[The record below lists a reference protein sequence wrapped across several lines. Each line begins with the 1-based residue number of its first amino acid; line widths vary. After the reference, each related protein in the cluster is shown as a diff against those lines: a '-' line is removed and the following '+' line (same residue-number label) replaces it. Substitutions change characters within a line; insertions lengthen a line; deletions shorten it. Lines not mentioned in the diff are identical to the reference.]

1 MLTLALVCLLLTGSV
16 TVTVAGDSNWTGHTP
31 DHDTLTPAAVGSPT
45 QPVSA
50 LAAGQ
55 ASVSGLQEPPD
66 ADATVTQI
74 TVQPDGAAVWS
85 LTIRMSLDS
94 DQAEAEFAAFRE
106 EFASNRSE
114 FVDDY
119 RTTMVDAVSEA
130 ANLTQREMR
139 ATDFEA
145 ETGTEAVPRERGF
158 VTYRFRWEGFA
169 PVDDGTI
176 SVGDTFEDGL
186 FLEENSLLIIRM
198 PDGYESTAV
207 EPDPDQVASNELR
220 WEGPVQ
226 FGDER
231 PSVEFVQSDSTD
243 DSTDGTDSTDDQS
256 NGTDST
262 DDQGGDSGGAL
273 PGSVLFGTAGVA
285 VLAGVAA
292 LYLHRRRQEPDPKES
307 PAGLATDDETG
318 PDTAETRQE
327 RTDPGEVPELAT
339 DEDRVVATLKAE
351 GGRMRQSD
359 LADQLDWS
367 PSKTSRVLSDM
378 ADEGEIEKLR
388 IGRENVIDRVDENGT
403 ES

>member
-16 TVTVAGDSNWTGHTP
+16 AVTVAGDSNWTGHTP
-31 DHDTLTPAAVGSPT
+31 DHDTLTLAAVGSPI

-74 TVQPDGAAVWS
+74 TVQPDGTAVWS

-169 PVDDGTI
+169 PVDDGAI

-231 PSVEFVQSDSTD
+231 PSAEFLRSDSTD
-243 DSTDGTDSTDDQS
+243 DLTDDRS
-256 NGTDST
+256 NG
-262 DDQGGDSGGAL
+262 SGGIL

-285 VLAGVAA
+285 VLAGVGA
-292 LYLHRRRQEPDPKES
+292 LYLHRRRQEPDPDES
-307 PAGLATDDETG
+307 PAGRATDDGTG

-327 RTDPGEVPELAT
+327 GVETDPGGVPELAT
-339 DEDRVVATLKAE
+339 DEDRVVAALEAE

-367 PSKTSRVLSDM
+367 ASKTSRVLSDM

>member
-1 MLTLALVCLLLTGSV
+1 VGGAGDRTGYTLDQAEYADYANHDTRTPATTGSPV
-16 TVTVAGDSNWTGHTP
+16 E
-31 DHDTLTPAAVGSPT
+31 PA
-45 QPVSA
+45 PV
-50 LAAGQ
+50 LAAQQ
-55 ASVSGLQEPPD
+55 ASVSSLQEPPD

-74 TVQPDGAAVWS
+74 TVQPDGTAVWS

-94 DQAEAEFAAFRE
+94 DQAEAEFAAFQE
-106 EFASNRSE
+106 EFADNRSE

-207 EPDPDQVASNELR
+207 EPDPDQVGSNELR

-231 PSVEFVQSDSTD
+231 PSAEFVQSDSTD
-243 DSTDGTDSTDDQS
+243 DSTDGADGSTDGTDSTDDQGS
-256 NGTDST
+256 GTDST
-262 DDQGGDSGGAL
+262 DDQGGGSGSVL

-292 LYLHRRRQEPDPKES
+292 LYLHRRRQEPDPEGS
-307 PAGLATDDETG
+307 STGRVTDDETE
-318 PDTAETRQE
+318 PDTEETRQKE
-327 RTDPGEVPELAT
+327 AETDPGEVPELAT
-339 DEDRVVATLKAE
+339 DEDRVVAALEAE

-367 PSKTSRVLSDM
+367 ASKASRVLSDM

-388 IGRENVIDRVDENGT
+388 IGRENVIDRVEEGET

>member
-1 MLTLALVCLLLTGSV
+1 M
-16 TVTVAGDSNWTGHTP
+16 
-31 DHDTLTPAAVGSPT
+31 
-45 QPVSA
+45 
-50 LAAGQ
+50 
-55 ASVSGLQEPPD
+55 
-66 ADATVTQI
+66 
-74 TVQPDGAAVWS
+74 
-85 LTIRMSLDS
+85 
-94 DQAEAEFAAFRE
+94 
-106 EFASNRSE
+106 
-114 FVDDY
+114 
-119 RTTMVDAVSEA
+119 
-130 ANLTQREMR
+130 
-139 ATDFEA
+139 
-145 ETGTEAVPRERGF
+145 PRERGF

-169 PVDDGTI
+169 PVDDGAI

-231 PSVEFVQSDSTD
+231 PSAEFVQSNSTD
-243 DSTDGTDSTDDQS
+243 DSTDGTDSTDDRS
-256 NGTDST
+256 NG
-262 DDQGGDSGGAL
+262 SGGAL
-273 PGSVLFGTAGVA
+273 PGSVLFGTVGVA

-292 LYLHRRRQEPDPKES
+292 LYLHRRRQEPDPEES
-307 PAGLATDDETG
+307 PAGRATDDETG
-318 PDTAETRQE
+318 PDTAKTRQE
-327 RTDPGEVPELAT
+327 GTDPGEVPELAT

-388 IGRENVIDRVDENGT
+388 IGRENVIDRVEQNGT